1 MDENLRLIGLRL
13 FCFGLFDIVA
23 DMFTCHEARV
33 LMYGIVM
40 IMFDLFEP

>member
-1 MDENLRLIGLRL
+1 ML
-13 FCFGLFDIVA
+13 FWLFDILA

-33 LMYGIVM
+33 LMYVIVM

>member
-1 MDENLRLIGLRL
+1 ML
-13 FCFGLFDIVA
+13 FWLFDILA

-33 LMYGIVM
+33 LMYLIVM